1 MDEFSQAKSTT
12 SSGSGIGFLVAAVIV
27 VLVLLYALFAGGSV
41 STEVDP
47 ATVGTT
53 QEVAPVVEE
62 TAPIQPVAPAA
73 GE

>member
-1 MDEFSQAKSTT
+1 MDEFSQVNSKT

-27 VLVLLYALFAGGSV
+27 VLVLLYALFAGGGV
-41 STEVDP
+41 STTVDP

-53 QEVAPVVEE
+53 EQGAPLVEEVAP
-62 TAPIQPVAPAA
+62 AQPVAPAV